1 MEATSTFTSATL
13 EVPGASLYY
22 EVRGRGPVLLL
33 MPGGPADAT
42 TFRRIENRLASDYT
56 VVTYDP
62 RGLSH
67 SELCEPLDDARMV
80 EIYADDVHRLLA
92 RLTDGKA
99 SILASSG
106 GAVIVLE
113 LAHRHPD
120 QLATVI
126 VHEPPCPDFLEDP
139 EATRTAMEDVCDT
152 YAAQGLWPAM
162 EKFMTLVRIEGG
174 PPPAPEGEP
183 SPETLEAMAMMQKNM
198 EFFFGRYIR
207 NIARYR
213 PDIEALKTRSCR
225 IVPAVGAESAGQLAH
240 EGGLGLARLLGTE
253 ATVFPGDHGG
263 FDGRPEEFAAKLR
276 EVLRS

>member
-1 MEATSTFTSATL
+1 MEATSTFTPAAL

-22 EVRGRGPVLLL
+22 EVRGTGPVLLL
-33 MPGGPADAT
+33 MPGGPADAA
-42 TFRRIENRLASDYT
+42 TFRRIETRLASDYT

-67 SELCEPLDDARMV
+67 SELREPLDDARMV

-92 RLTDGKA
+92 HLTDGKT

-113 LAHRHPD
+113 LARRHPD
-120 QLATVI
+120 QLETVV
-126 VHEPPCPDFLEDP
+126 VHEPPCPDLLEDP
-139 EATRTAMEDVCDT
+139 ERTREAMEEVCDT
-152 YAAQGLWPAM
+152 CASQGLWPAM
-162 EKFMTLVRIEGG
+162 EKFMKLVRIEGG

-183 SPETLEAMAMMQKNM
+183 SPEALETMAMMQKNM

-213 PDIEALKTRSCR
+213 PDVAALKACSCR

-240 EGGLGLARLLGTE
+240 EGGLGLARLLGTD
-253 ATVFPGDHGG
+253 AAVFPGDHGG
-263 FDGRPEEFAAKLR
+263 FDGRPDEFAAKLL